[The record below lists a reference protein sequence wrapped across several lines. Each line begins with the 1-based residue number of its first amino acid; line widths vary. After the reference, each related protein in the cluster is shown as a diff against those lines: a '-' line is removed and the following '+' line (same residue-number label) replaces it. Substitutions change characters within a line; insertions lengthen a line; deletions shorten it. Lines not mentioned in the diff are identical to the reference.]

1 MAKQSKQEVILTPS
15 GHQVDKDLLR
25 VPIKVT
31 PSLQALLANQFDLIE
46 MLENKQSLN
55 PVFIEQHR
63 MEMLQLEE
71 EIASAFAAQVKKK
84 EKALARQAEKKQV
97 LAAPGPPLK
106 GPVREKPDL
115 PREDEDMRESK
126 ALQRDPEAELDALA
140 NFLSPGLP
148 SAKIAR
154 RAPAAE
160 KPPEVDVRRVALGA
174 SIKALMDFLG
184 RDLTEEESLI
194 LENQVDAYLVKG

>member
-1 MAKQSKQEVILTPS
+1 MARQNKQEVILTAS

-46 MLENKQSLN
+46 MLENKRALN

-71 EIASAFAAQVKKK
+71 EIASAFAAHVKKK
-84 EKALARQAEKKQV
+84 EKALARQAEKKQ
-97 LAAPGPPLK
+97 ATQEPEPPAK

-115 PREDEDMRESK
+115 PWEDDDVRVSK
-126 ALQRDPEAELDALA
+126 VLGRDPEAELDALA
-140 NFLSPGLP
+140 DFLSPGLP
-148 SAKIAR
+148 SAKIER
-154 RAPAAE
+154 RTPAPE
-160 KPPEVDVRRVALGA
+160 KPAEVDVRRVAIGA
-174 SIKALMDFLG
+174 
-184 RDLTEEESLI
+184 
-194 LENQVDAYLVKG
+194 